1 METTQLDT
9 MRAHII
15 NMICQVTNKKTL
27 NEIELLLQDNNISA
41 KDDYSPE
48 KLKDA
53 VLRSREDILESR
65 VVTIEELRRK
75 HPRI

>member
-15 NMICQVTNKKTL
+15 SMI
-27 NEIELLLQDNNISA
+27 
-41 KDDYSPE
+41 
-48 KLKDA
+48 
-53 VLRSREDILESR
+53 LRSRKDINESR
-65 VVTIEELRRK
+65 VVTIEKLRRK